1 MSLNSDVFGDVFSQ
15 ALYAL
20 KDNKLRT
27 ILSILG
33 IAIGIGAVMTVG
45 TITQGMKK
53 YVYKE
58 LETYGLRSVWIYR
71 DWGEDDP
78 TKIVRRG
85 SGIDNED
92 FKIIRSGC
100 CPSVKR
106 ATPQIYSEATDLKI
120 HAGSSF
126 YNASIE
132 GVGLEYLK
140 INNDNLSRG
149 RNFRKVDIQRKKPVA
164 IIGVKVIKELFGRR
178 TNVIGKSFR
187 FYKQKYTI
195 IGILEAKNRDLL
207 SQIGADSY
215 DINGRVLIP
224 YTLYQSLMG
233 SKDIHTLQAE
243 AVSVEKTKSAIK
255 QITDLLERR
264 HSYRYKYKTE
274 SMDAWISQA
283 NEVLLLIAGAGLLL
297 ASIALLVGG
306 MAIMNIMSTSVI
318 ERTRE
323 IGIRKALGAQ
333 YKDILNQ
340 FLLEAVVVSVIG
352 GIIGLILGGIT
363 AHLIG
368 FFSGYEL
375 DPSWMT
381 AIFALF
387 VSMLVGV
394 LSGYYPAHRAA
405 KLRPVDALRYE

>member
-1 MSLNSDVFGDVFSQ
+1 MSIHSDAFSDVFTQ

-27 ILSILG
+27 ILSIMG
-33 IAIGIGAVMTVG
+33 IAVGIGAVMTVG
-45 TITQGMKK
+45 TVTQGMKS

-78 TKIVRRG
+78 TRAVRQG
-85 SGIDNED
+85 SGINNED
-92 FKIIRSGC
+92 FKIISSGC
-100 CPSVKR
+100 CPAVKR
-106 ATPQIYSEATDLKI
+106 ATPQIYSDDKDLKI
-120 HAGSSF
+120 HVGSTY

-132 GVGLEYLK
+132 GVGLEYLQ
-140 INNDNLSRG
+140 INNDALSVG
-149 RNFRKVDIQRKKPVA
+149 RNFRRDDIQRKKPVA
-164 IIGVKVIKELFGRR
+164 IVGVKVIKELFGRSA
-178 TNVIGKSFR
+178 NAVGKSFR
-187 FYKQKYTI
+187 FNKQKYTI
-195 IGILEAKNRDLL
+195 IGVLKEKNRDLL

-243 AVSVEKTKSAIK
+243 AVSIEQTDLALK
-255 QITDLLERR
+255 QIKDMLERR
-264 HSYRYKYKTE
+264 HSYRFKYTTE
-274 SMDAWISQA
+274 SMDGWISQA
-283 NEVLLLIAGAGLLL
+283 NEVLLMITAAGLLL

-333 YKDILNQ
+333 YKDILYQ
-340 FLLEAVVVSVIG
+340 FLLEAIVVSIIG
-352 GIIGLILGGIT
+352 GLIGLVLGGIT
-363 AHLIG
+363 AHIIG
-368 FFSGYEL
+368 FLSGYSL
-375 DPSWMT
+375 DPSWIT
-381 AIFALF
+381 AFFALF

-405 KLRPVDALRYE
+405 RLRPVDALRYE

>member
-1 MSLNSDVFGDVFSQ
+1 MSVNSDVFGDVFSQ

-33 IAIGIGAVMTVG
+33 IAVGIGAVMTVG

-78 TKIVRRG
+78 TKVVRQG

-92 FKIIRSGC
+92 FKIIRAGC

-106 ATPQIYSEATDLKI
+106 ATPQIYSDATDLKI
-120 HAGSSF
+120 HAGSAF

-140 INNDNLSRG
+140 INNDELAIG
-149 RNFRKVDIQRKKPVA
+149 RNFRKDDIKRKKSVA
-164 IIGVKVIKELFGRR
+164 IVGVKVVKELFGRR
-178 TNVIGKSFR
+178 VNVVGKSFR

-195 IGILEAKNRDLL
+195 IGILEEKNRELL
-207 SQIGADSY
+207 SQLGADSY

-243 AVSVEKTKSAIK
+243 AVSIEKTDLAIK

-264 HSYRYKYKTE
+264 HSYRFKYKSE
-274 SMDAWISQA
+274 SMEGWISQA

-297 ASIALLVGG
+297 ASVALLVGG

-352 GIIGLILGGIT
+352 GIIGMVLGGIT

-368 FFSGYEL
+368 FFSGYQL
-375 DPSWMT
+375 DPSWVT
-381 AIFALF
+381 AFFALF
-387 VSMLVGV
+387 VSMIVGV